1 MVLTFFQRDV
11 IPFNKQFAITHAGLH
26 EVFFF
31 NKLLAEKLLNALYN
45 CQRDSNDMHTFSH
58 MTNSLY
64 SLLHFTH

>member
-1 MVLTFFQRDV
+1 MVLTFSQRDV

-26 EVFFF
+26 EVFF

-64 SLLHFTH
+64 TLLHFTH

>member
-11 IPFNKQFAITHAGLH
+11 IPFNKQFAITHADLH
-26 EVFFF
+26 EVFF

-64 SLLHFTH
+64 TLLHFTH

>member
-1 MVLTFFQRDV
+1 MLVYMEFF
-11 IPFNKQFAITHAGLH
+11 L
-26 EVFFF
+26 

-45 CQRDSNDMHTFSH
+45 CQMDSNDMQTFSH